1 MNINI
6 NSDKLLKA
14 IKENP
19 MSIVI
24 VALFLIAFMFAY
36 MFHSERIRVS
46 TDCDNQLNIIKDKFT
61 QYQIECNDQL
71 IAIRKDCRIK
81 LDSIEDDYYRKFT
94 LQERQIMKIEYQLD
108 QIKNKL
114 NTK

>member
-19 MSIVI
+19 ISVLV
-24 VALFLIAFMFAY
+24 VALFLIAVMFAV
-36 MFHSERIRVS
+36 MFHTERNNSHIECNS
-46 TDCDNQLNIIKDKFT
+46 QLSILKDEFT
-61 QYQIECNDQL
+61 NYQIECNKEL
-71 IAIRKDCRIK
+71 IEVRKDCRLKI
-81 LDSIEDDYYRKFT
+81 DSIEDDYYRKFT
-94 LQERQIMKIEYQLD
+94 LQERQILKIEFQLD

-114 NTK
+114 K